1 MKSSQN
7 KPTLEDL
14 FVSKKIASP
23 RPESWSDFEKKVKIK
38 TLESF
43 HKKDSTRY
51 VMYFLPVVVLLMV
64 PVFIFNQDDLFT
76 KKKLFVST
84 PNKTTSVLN
93 ETKLVTNDLSS
104 DLSNSDIQFT
114 YNTYSSTHSNDYEK
128 SFALENMKASANIS
142 SYTTPTFLL
151 DESNLKE
158 NFTNFSF

>member
-7 KPTLEDL
+7 KPSLEDL

-51 VMYFLPVVVLLMV
+51 VKYYLPIVVLLMV

-84 PNKTTSVLN
+84 PNKTTSFLKEAKVA
-93 ETKLVTNDLSS
+93 TNDLSS
-104 DLSNSDIQFT
+104 DLSNSNIQFT

>member
-7 KPTLEDL
+7 KPSLEDL

-43 HKKDSTRY
+43 HKKDSIRY
-51 VMYFLPVVVLLMV
+51 VKYFLPVVVLLMV
-64 PVFIFNQDDLFT
+64 PLFIFNQDDLFT
-76 KKKLFVST
+76 KKKLSLSA
-84 PNKTTSVLN
+84 PNKSTNVLS
-93 ETKLVTNDLSS
+93 EAKRVTNDLSS

-128 SFALENMKASANIS
+128 SFALENMKASVNFS

-151 DESNLKE
+151 DEGNLKE

>member
-7 KPTLEDL
+7 KPSLEDL

-43 HKKDSTRY
+43 HKKDSTLY
-51 VMYFLPVVVLLMV
+51 VKYFLPIVVLLMV

-158 NFTNFSF
+158 SFTNFSF

>member
-7 KPTLEDL
+7 KPSLEDL

-23 RPESWSDFEKKVKIK
+23 RPESWSDFERKVKIK

-51 VMYFLPVVVLLMV
+51 VKYYLPIVVLLMV

-84 PNKTTSVLN
+84 PNKTTSFLKEAKVA
-93 ETKLVTNDLSS
+93 TNDLSS

>member
-7 KPTLEDL
+7 KPSLEDL
-14 FVSKKIASP
+14 FVSKKISSP
-23 RPESWSDFEKKVKIK
+23 QPESWSDFEKKVKIK

-51 VMYFLPVVVLLMV
+51 VKYFLPVVVLLMV
-64 PVFIFNQDDLFT
+64 SVFIFNQDDLFS

-84 PNKTTSVLN
+84 PNKSTSVLN

-158 NFTNFSF
+158 YSSNFSF

>member
-51 VMYFLPVVVLLMV
+51 VKYFLPVVVLLMV

-158 NFTNFSF
+158 SFTNFSF

>member
-7 KPTLEDL
+7 KPSLEDL
-14 FVSKKIASP
+14 FVSKKISSP

-51 VMYFLPVVVLLMV
+51 VKYFLPVVVLLMV
-64 PVFIFNQDDLFT
+64 PVFIFNQDDLFS

-158 NFTNFSF
+158 SFTNFSF

>member
-14 FVSKKIASP
+14 FVSKKISSP

>member
-7 KPTLEDL
+7 KPSLEDL
-14 FVSKKIASP
+14 FVSKKISSP
-23 RPESWSDFEKKVKIK
+23 QPESWSDFEKKVKIK

-51 VMYFLPVVVLLMV
+51 VKYFLPVVVLLMV

-84 PNKTTSVLN
+84 PNNTTSVLN
-93 ETKLVTNDLSS
+93 EAKLITNDLSS

-158 NFTNFSF
+158 SFTNFSF

>member
-14 FVSKKIASP
+14 FVSKKISSP

-64 PVFIFNQDDLFT
+64 TVFIFNQDDLFT

-84 PNKTTSVLN
+84 PNNTTSVLN
-93 ETKLVTNDLSS
+93 EAKLITNDLSS

-158 NFTNFSF
+158 SFTNFSF

>member
-14 FVSKKIASP
+14 FVSKKISSP

-51 VMYFLPVVVLLMV
+51 VKYFLPVVVLLMV

-84 PNKTTSVLN
+84 PNNTTSVLN
-93 ETKLVTNDLSS
+93 EAKLITNDLSS

-128 SFALENMKASANIS
+128 SFALENMKAIANIS

-158 NFTNFSF
+158 SFTNFSF

>member
-7 KPTLEDL
+7 KPSLEDL
-14 FVSKKIASP
+14 FVSKKISSP
-23 RPESWSDFEKKVKIK
+23 QPESWSDFEKKVKIK

-51 VMYFLPVVVLLMV
+51 VKYFLPVVVLLLV
-64 PVFIFNQDDLFT
+64 PVFIFNQDDLFR

-158 NFTNFSF
+158 SFTNFSF

>member
-14 FVSKKIASP
+14 FVSKKISSP
-23 RPESWSDFEKKVKIK
+23 QPESWSDFEKKVKIK

-51 VMYFLPVVVLLMV
+51 VKYFLPVVVLLMV
-64 PVFIFNQDDLFT
+64 PVFIFNLDDLFT

>member
-7 KPTLEDL
+7 KPSLEDL

-38 TLESF
+38 ALESF

-51 VMYFLPVVVLLMV
+51 VKYFLPVVVLLMV

>member
-14 FVSKKIASP
+14 FVSKKISSP

-51 VMYFLPVVVLLMV
+51 VKYFLPVIVLLMV

>member
-1 MKSSQN
+1 MMSSQN
-7 KPTLEDL
+7 KPSLEDL

-51 VMYFLPVVVLLMV
+51 VKYFLPVIVLLMV

-84 PNKTTSVLN
+84 PNKTTSFLKEAKVA
-93 ETKLVTNDLSS
+93 TNDLSS

>member
-7 KPTLEDL
+7 KPSLEDL

-23 RPESWSDFEKKVKIK
+23 RPESWSDFEQKVKIK
-38 TLESF
+38 ALESF

-51 VMYFLPVVVLLMV
+51 VKYFLPIVVLLMV

-84 PNKTTSVLN
+84 PNKTTSFLKEAKVA
-93 ETKLVTNDLSS
+93 TNDLSS

>member
-7 KPTLEDL
+7 KPSLEDL
-14 FVSKKIASP
+14 FVSKKISSP
-23 RPESWSDFEKKVKIK
+23 QPESWSDFEKKVKIK

-51 VMYFLPVVVLLMV
+51 VKYFLPVVVLLMV

-128 SFALENMKASANIS
+128 SFALENMKAIANIS

>member
-14 FVSKKIASP
+14 FVSKKISSP

-51 VMYFLPVVVLLMV
+51 VKYFLPVVVLLMV

-93 ETKLVTNDLSS
+93 DTKLVTNDLSS

-114 YNTYSSTHSNDYEK
+114 YNTYSPTHSNDYEK

-151 DESNLKE
+151 DESSLKE
-158 NFTNFSF
+158 SFTNFSF

>member
-7 KPTLEDL
+7 KPSLEDL
-14 FVSKKIASP
+14 FVSKKISSP

-51 VMYFLPVVVLLMV
+51 VKYFLPVVVLLMV
-64 PVFIFNQDDLFT
+64 SVFIFNQDDLFS

-84 PNKTTSVLN
+84 PNKSTSVLN

-158 NFTNFSF
+158 SFTNFSF

>member
-14 FVSKKIASP
+14 FVSKKISSP

-51 VMYFLPVVVLLMV
+51 VKYFLPVVVLLMV

-158 NFTNFSF
+158 SFTNFSF

>member
-7 KPTLEDL
+7 KPSLEDL
-14 FVSKKIASP
+14 FVSKKRASP

-51 VMYFLPVVVLLMV
+51 VKYFLPVVVLLMV

-84 PNKTTSVLN
+84 PNKTTSFLKEAKVA
-93 ETKLVTNDLSS
+93 TNDLSS

-158 NFTNFSF
+158 SFTNFSF

>member
-7 KPTLEDL
+7 KPSLEDL

-43 HKKDSTRY
+43 YKKDSTRY
-51 VMYFLPVVVLLMV
+51 VKYFLPVIVLLMV

-84 PNKTTSVLN
+84 PNKTTSFLKEAKVA
-93 ETKLVTNDLSS
+93 TNDLSS

-128 SFALENMKASANIS
+128 SFALENMKANANIS
-142 SYTTPTFLL
+142 SYTTPTFFL

>member
-7 KPTLEDL
+7 KPSLEDL

-51 VMYFLPVVVLLMV
+51 VKYFLPVVVLLMV

-158 NFTNFSF
+158 SFTNFSF

>member
-7 KPTLEDL
+7 KPSLEDL

-23 RPESWSDFEKKVKIK
+23 QPESWSDFEKKVKIK

-51 VMYFLPVVVLLMV
+51 VKYFLPVIVLLMV

-84 PNKTTSVLN
+84 PNKTTSFLKEAKVA
-93 ETKLVTNDLSS
+93 TNDLSS

>member
-7 KPTLEDL
+7 KPSLEDL
-14 FVSKKIASP
+14 FVSKKISSP

-76 KKKLFVST
+76 KKKLFVIT

>member
-7 KPTLEDL
+7 KPSLEDL
-14 FVSKKIASP
+14 FVSKKISSP
-23 RPESWSDFEKKVKIK
+23 QPESWSDFEKKVKIK

-51 VMYFLPVVVLLMV
+51 VKYFLPVVVLLMV
-64 PVFIFNQDDLFT
+64 PVFIFNQDDLFS

-84 PNKTTSVLN
+84 PNNTASVLN
-93 ETKLVTNDLSS
+93 DAKLITNDLSS

-158 NFTNFSF
+158 SFTNFSF

>member
-7 KPTLEDL
+7 KPSLEDL
-14 FVSKKIASP
+14 FVSKKISSP
-23 RPESWSDFEKKVKIK
+23 QPESWSDFEKKVKIK

-43 HKKDSTRY
+43 HKKDPTRY
-51 VMYFLPVVVLLMV
+51 VKYFLPVVVLLMV
-64 PVFIFNQDDLFT
+64 PVFIFNQDDLFS

-84 PNKTTSVLN
+84 PNNTTSVLN
-93 ETKLVTNDLSS
+93 EAKLITNDLSS

-158 NFTNFSF
+158 SFTNFSF

>member
-7 KPTLEDL
+7 KPSLEDL
-14 FVSKKIASP
+14 FVSKKISSP

-51 VMYFLPVVVLLMV
+51 VKYFLPVVVLLMV
-64 PVFIFNQDDLFT
+64 PVFIFNQDDLFS

-84 PNKTTSVLN
+84 PNNTTSVLN
-93 ETKLVTNDLSS
+93 EAKLITNDLSS

-142 SYTTPTFLL
+142 SYTTHTFLL
-151 DESNLKE
+151 VESNLKE
-158 NFTNFSF
+158 SFTNFSF

>member
-7 KPTLEDL
+7 KPSLEDL
-14 FVSKKIASP
+14 FVSKKRASP

-51 VMYFLPVVVLLMV
+51 VKYFLPIVVLLMV
-64 PVFIFNQDDLFT
+64 PVFIFNQDYLFT
-76 KKKLFVST
+76 NKKLFVST
-84 PNKTTSVLN
+84 PNKTTSFLKEAKVA
-93 ETKLVTNDLSS
+93 TNDLSS

-128 SFALENMKASANIS
+128 SFALENMKANANIS

-151 DESNLKE
+151 DESSLKE

>member
-1 MKSSQN
+1 MTNTQN
-7 KPTLEDL
+7 KITKISFLLVEEFSMIAFASALEPL
-14 FVSKKIASP
+14 RAANRIS
-23 RPESWSDFEKKVKIK
+23 
-38 TLESF
+38 
-43 HKKDSTRY
+43 
-51 VMYFLPVVVLLMV
+51 
-64 PVFIFNQDDLFT
+64 

-84 PNKTTSVLN
+84 PNNPTSVLN
-93 ETKLVTNDLSS
+93 EAKLITNDLSS

-158 NFTNFSF
+158 SFTNFSF

>member
-14 FVSKKIASP
+14 FVSKKISSP

-84 PNKTTSVLN
+84 PNNTTSVLN
-93 ETKLVTNDLSS
+93 EAKLITNDLSS

>member
-7 KPTLEDL
+7 KPSLEDL

-51 VMYFLPVVVLLMV
+51 VKYFLPVIVLLIV

-84 PNKTTSVLN
+84 PNKTTSFLKEAKVA
-93 ETKLVTNDLSS
+93 TNDLSS

>member
-14 FVSKKIASP
+14 FVSKKISSP

-51 VMYFLPVVVLLMV
+51 VKYFLPVVVLLMV

-84 PNKTTSVLN
+84 PNKSTSVLN

>member
-7 KPTLEDL
+7 KPSLEDL
-14 FVSKKIASP
+14 FVSKKISSP

-51 VMYFLPVVVLLMV
+51 LKYFLPVVVLLMV

-84 PNKTTSVLN
+84 PNNTTSVLN
-93 ETKLVTNDLSS
+93 EAKLITNDLSS

-158 NFTNFSF
+158 SFTNFSF

>member
-14 FVSKKIASP
+14 FVSKKISSP

-38 TLESF
+38 ALESF

-51 VMYFLPVVVLLMV
+51 LKYFLPVVVLLMV
-64 PVFIFNQDDLFT
+64 PVFIFNQDDLFS

-128 SFALENMKASANIS
+128 SFALENMKAIANIS